1 MPYNIYAVP
10 KAQYFNNEIVYRP
23 YTYVGP
29 PITKPFLD
37 KMNTIVKQIKNN
49 ADNIVNSSQDLIY
62 QFKNNILVNIYDE
75 HIKYQIIK
83 MVNMSIYLKLLKD
96 EFTEI
101 YHKTVELNEYLD
113 TLVNTP
119 VRNEFLYLIHN
130 ILSGQFDKLNSHI
143 DKPAILTTFLGSKN
157 KCSFQLMTPT

>member
-1 MPYNIYAVP
+1 MDIDNINRIDVEQIGNIVINHDHIQAFSKSIPVIYRGTKDDVDEWKSANERPTKYLLTIIQNTMPYNIYAVP

-83 MVNMSIYLKLLKD
+83 SSI
-96 EFTEI
+96 
-101 YHKTVELNEYLD
+101 
-113 TLVNTP
+113 
-119 VRNEFLYLIHN
+119 LIL
-130 ILSGQFDKLNSHI
+130 II
-143 DKPAILTTFLGSKN
+143 I
-157 KCSFQLMTPT
+157 